1 MYVRGF
7 EHMQKTPVREI
18 QGTDWE
24 ETVEKSALPVAV
36 MFYSP
41 TCPHCKTMEPSFRN
55 YATEYDGK
63 MLFVRLNLA
72 ENLWIGERYGVMA
85 TPTFGFFCAG
95 KPVQSISGAV
105 YPSILKQRAE
115 EVLVHGAECA
125 ELSSAVDYEISGYA

>member
-1 MYVRGF
+1 
-7 EHMQKTPVREI
+7 MQKTPVREI

-41 TCPHCKTMEPSFRN
+41 TCPHCKTMEPYFRN

-95 KPVQSISGAV
+95 KPVQSISGA
-105 YPSILKQRAE
+105 
-115 EVLVHGAECA
+115 
-125 ELSSAVDYEISGYA
+125 